1 MYISYAILSATIFT
15 LVLLKIE
22 STNIDI
28 VHQMRLLLCIG
39 FGFVLYIPVIS
50 MLMDIFI
57 CTEQAK
63 GITFFDIDCN
73 SECWDSTHIAY
84 FVFASFTL
92 VQIIPTGMYLRVKY
106 QEIASDL
113 NILANPI
120 FMFLKTTIVILMIVI
135 SKLLK

>member
-1 MYISYAILSATIFT
+1 
-15 LVLLKIE
+15 
-22 STNIDI
+22 
-28 VHQMRLLLCIG
+28 
-39 FGFVLYIPVIS
+39 

-57 CTEQAK
+57 CTEKAK

-84 FVFASFTL
+84 AAFASFAII
-92 VQIIPTGMYLRVKY
+92 QIIPIGMYLRVKY
-106 QEIASDL
+106 QEIAPDL

-120 FMFLKTTIVILMIVI
+120 FIFFKTAIFIFMIVV

>member
-1 MYISYAILSATIFT
+1 
-15 LVLLKIE
+15 
-22 STNIDI
+22 
-28 VHQMRLLLCIG
+28 
-39 FGFVLYIPVIS
+39 